1 MCVDMQMLLLN
12 ICLVTC
18 YARLW
23 IVNKITISLKL
34 KVLKLTQTHSTQF
47 TNGVFGLFC
56 SINLN
61 TSIQS

>member
-34 KVLKLTQTHSTQF
+34 KVLKLTQTHSTPF
-47 TNGVFGLFC
+47 TKGILDFFVAL
-56 SINLN
+56 I
-61 TSIQS
+61 

>member
-34 KVLKLTQTHSTQF
+34 KVLKLREPILHHSPMGYLDF
-47 TNGVFGLFC
+47 FVAL
-56 SINLN
+56 I
-61 TSIQS
+61 